1 MPVAPGYRLSLPL
14 RHTVISITTPPQGT
28 ERREVRVEGRE
39 ETSIFLS
46 QLWGKDSFCKE
57 RGNLQKTLQ
66 TPSFSCR
73 QQSGTPL
80 HWMEPD
86 ECLLLCVLV
95 FFPPFWAPWGL
106 FIILPNGAPKSL
118 QRPPYLLLL
127 ISLRVE
133 TLQQHTRSH
142 SSLQVG
148 FCIL

>member
-1 MPVAPGYRLSLPL
+1 MAPGYRLSLPL

-28 ERREVRVEGRE
+28 ERREARMEGRE

-66 TPSFSCR
+66 TPSSSCR

-95 FFPPFWAPWGL
+95 FFPPFWAPRGPFYHL
-106 FIILPNGAPKSL
+106 A
-118 QRPPYLLLL
+118 QRGPLNHCNALLIVL
-127 ISLRVE
+127 ISLHVE